1 MDLKMTLNRSVAI
14 FRILNKISKRPENQ
28 PEEKFEQIGDIGL
41 DVKVESKPLIWQFLE
56 TQE

>member
-1 MDLKMTLNRSVAI
+1 MTLNRSVAI